1 MADDSPSLFLFTP
14 VIERADDFAP
24 LLDAVFGAADVASV
38 FFRLASIGESDAA
51 RLASRLAPLA
61 QGAGTAALFADPR
74 IAARANADG
83 VHLSGQGEA
92 LLSSLEDAIS
102 SMKPQRI
109 VGAGGTR
116 TRHDAMS
123 AGELDVDYMCFG
135 DPAPDDWTPDIG
147 LIVERVEWW
156 SKIFNVPC
164 VGFAA
169 TLEHVEP
176 IVLAGA
182 DFVALGDALW
192 ADSRGPAVA
201 AAEAADIIA
210 RAARA
215 RA

>member
-24 LLDAVFGAADVASV
+24 LLDVVFGAADVASV
-38 FFRLASIGESDAA
+38 FFRLASIGESEAA

-61 QGAGTAALFADPR
+61 QSAGTAALFADPR

-83 VHLSGQGEA
+83 VHVFGQGEA

-135 DPAPDDWTPDIG
+135 DPSPDGWTPDID
-147 LIVERVEWW
+147 LIVERVGWW
-156 SKIFNVPC
+156 SSIFNVPC
-164 VGFAA
+164 VGFASR
-169 TLEHVEP
+169 LEDVEP
-176 IVLAGA
+176 IVSAGA

-192 ADSRGPAVA
+192 ADSRGAAVA

>member
-38 FFRLASIGESDAA
+38 FFRLASIGESEAA

-61 QGAGTAALFADPR
+61 QGGGTAALFADPR

-83 VHLSGQGEA
+83 VHVFGQGEA

-135 DPAPDDWTPDIG
+135 DPAPDGWTPDID

-176 IVLAGA
+176 IVTAGA
-182 DFVALGDALW
+182 DFVALGDAVW
-192 ADSRGPAVA
+192 ADPRGPAVA
-201 AAEAADIIA
+201 AAEAGDIMA

>member
-1 MADDSPSLFLFTP
+1 
-14 VIERADDFAP
+14 
-24 LLDAVFGAADVASV
+24 
-38 FFRLASIGESDAA
+38 
-51 RLASRLAPLA
+51 
-61 QGAGTAALFADPR
+61 
-74 IAARANADG
+74 RANADG
-83 VHLSGQGEA
+83 VHVFGQGEA

-135 DPAPDDWTPDIG
+135 DPSPDGWTPDID
-147 LIVERVEWW
+147 LIVERVGWW
-156 SKIFNVPC
+156 SSIFNVPC
-164 VGFAA
+164 VGFASR
-169 TLEHVEP
+169 LEDVEP
-176 IVLAGA
+176 IVSAGA

-192 ADSRGPAVA
+192 ADSRGAAVA